1 MDKRYKKKNCF
12 ACFTLAKKATLPIW
26 DSQKNPAKQNKD
38 PKILHHFYYKSG
50 KVFKKYDKK
59 EKKKK
64 HQEWEQ
70 KRAQQDFDS
79 IFAMEINAFN
89 ANNISKKDKTCY
101 NWDKNGYFARNYP
114 KPKKNVAEN

>member
-1 MDKRYKKKNCF
+1 MFHPCKKGNLAYLGLSKKSCQKKKD
-12 ACFTLAKKATLPIW
+12 L
-26 DSQKNPAKQNKD
+26 
-38 PKILHHFYYKSG
+38 KILHHFYYKSG

-79 IFAMEINAFN
+79 IFATEINNFN

-114 KPKKNVAEN
+114 KPKKNVAKN